1 MNKFPSMLIASIV
14 IGFAT
19 TWFVTGDDPAVGKD
33 ISSYINGDFG
43 DNLVKITLGIF
54 ISMLAGVVISKT

>member
-1 MNKFPSMLIASIV
+1 MNKFPPMLVASVV

-33 ISSYINGDFG
+33 ISSYVNGDFG
-43 DNLVKITLGIF
+43 DNLVKITLAVI